1 MSSVRALLLAV
12 EPVGP
17 DALGGDV
24 YDRFKAEQD
33 TLIVPVIDEEGR
45 PVGIIER
52 NAFFLRMAA
61 EFGRALYARRPIHLV
76 MDPNPLVVE
85 ADAPIADF
93 MGRMLTERPSDLL
106 RGFILAE
113 DGRYIGVGTALGL
126 MQHAHQHAQLT
137 MRQIEKL
144 AHYDPLTGL
153 PNRALFQKQFADA
166 LARAARSGEGAAVL
180 CIDLDHFKSVNDTL
194 GHNHGD
200 LLLGMA
206 AQRLQRCV
214 REGDTAARLGG
225 DEFAVVQ
232 NGLASPDGAARLA
245 TRIVTAMAEPFDVEG
260 HQVVVGA
267 SVGIAIFGTDGSD
280 AEELLK
286 KADMALYRVKREG
299 RGGFHFFEP
308 GMDENLQARRRL
320 ELDLRRALQAGEFE
334 VHYQPLYDLAAE
346 RITGC
351 EALVRWRHPDR
362 GMIAPVEFIPLAE
375 ETGLINPLGEWVLR
389 QACADAATWPSDVR
403 VAVNISA
410 VQFRNPNF
418 VSSVVSALANA
429 SLPAERLE
437 VEITEGVLLQ
447 DSAYN
452 LELLHKLR
460 DLGVR
465 ISMDDFGTSYSSLSY
480 LRSFPFDKIKIDQS
494 FVRDLPRDAEA
505 LAIIQAVTGLG
516 ASLGIATTAEGVETQ
531 DQMDKLREY
540 GCSEIQGYLISRPT
554 PAPKLLEMFGVAA
567 MGEAAPAIEMPSL
580 LAPPVA
586 IGSRSRRA
594 A

>member
-214 REGDTAARLGG
+214 REGDT
-225 DEFAVVQ
+225 
-232 NGLASPDGAARLA
+232 
-245 TRIVTAMAEPFDVEG
+245 
-260 HQVVVGA
+260 
-267 SVGIAIFGTDGSD
+267 
-280 AEELLK
+280 
-286 KADMALYRVKREG
+286 
-299 RGGFHFFEP
+299 
-308 GMDENLQARRRL
+308 
-320 ELDLRRALQAGEFE
+320 
-334 VHYQPLYDLAAE
+334 
-346 RITGC
+346 
-351 EALVRWRHPDR
+351 
-362 GMIAPVEFIPLAE
+362 
-375 ETGLINPLGEWVLR
+375 
-389 QACADAATWPSDVR
+389 
-403 VAVNISA
+403 
-410 VQFRNPNF
+410 
-418 VSSVVSALANA
+418 
-429 SLPAERLE
+429 
-437 VEITEGVLLQ
+437 
-447 DSAYN
+447 
-452 LELLHKLR
+452 
-460 DLGVR
+460 
-465 ISMDDFGTSYSSLSY
+465 
-480 LRSFPFDKIKIDQS
+480 
-494 FVRDLPRDAEA
+494 
-505 LAIIQAVTGLG
+505 
-516 ASLGIATTAEGVETQ
+516 
-531 DQMDKLREY
+531 
-540 GCSEIQGYLISRPT
+540 
-554 PAPKLLEMFGVAA
+554 
-567 MGEAAPAIEMPSL
+567 
-580 LAPPVA
+580 
-586 IGSRSRRA
+586 
-594 A
+594 